1 MSCFVGGRR
10 GIVRARAI
18 ARVLRQQA
26 ELAQVASQRR
36 ARRGLNADR
45 QQRARVGRVGLADR
59 SVGYAGGGQRPF
71 ERPQRLTGRAQDHRV
86 RAARQAGRQARAL
99 AGGVDDL
106 GGEHAAWQ
114 VISNDDVMMKK
125 RLLDRAVT
133 DGVGG
138 RSNLWKTRAGVNAS

>member
-1 MSCFVGGRR
+1 
-10 GIVRARAI
+10 
-18 ARVLRQQA
+18 
-26 ELAQVASQRR
+26 
-36 ARRGLNADR
+36 
-45 QQRARVGRVGLADR
+45 
-59 SVGYAGGGQRPF
+59 
-71 ERPQRLTGRAQDHRV
+71 
-86 RAARQAGRQARAL
+86 
-99 AGGVDDL
+99 VDDL